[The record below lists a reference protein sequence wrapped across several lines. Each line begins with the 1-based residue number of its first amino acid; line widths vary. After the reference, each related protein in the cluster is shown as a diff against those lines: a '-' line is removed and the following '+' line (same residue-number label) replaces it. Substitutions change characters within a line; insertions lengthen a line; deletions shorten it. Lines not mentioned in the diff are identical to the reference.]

1 MPKKGS
7 PTFQRIRKAVLDL
20 VKEIPFGKVVMV
32 SSLAEALNIPPR
44 HVAFILS
51 GLTPS
56 EQILLPCHRI
66 IPAKRDLGNRNNRS
80 QKLEAQSS
88 ELLAEGIKLQDYRL
102 VELNSTSDW
111 QPPTTHRSTFW
122 ADTE

>member
-7 PTFQRIRKAVLDL
+7 PTFQRIRKALLDL
-20 VKEIPFGKVVMV
+20 VNEIPFGKVVTV
-32 SSLAEALNIPPR
+32 SSLSEALNIPPR

-51 GLTPS
+51 GITPS
-56 EQILLPCHRI
+56 EQILLPCYRI
-66 IPAKRDLGNRNNRS
+66 IPTKRDLGNRNNRS

-88 ELLAEGIKLQDYRL
+88 KLLAEGIKLQDYRL

-111 QPPTTHRSTFW
+111 QPPTTYHSTFW

>member
-7 PTFQRIRKAVLDL
+7 PIFQRIRKALLDL
-20 VKEIPFGKVVMV
+20 VKDIPFGKVATV

-51 GLTPS
+51 GLIPS
-56 EQILLPCHRI
+56 EQMLLPWHRV
-66 IPAKRDLGNRNNRS
+66 IPTKRDLGNRNNRA
-80 QKLEAQSS
+80 QKLETQLSQ
-88 ELLAEGIKLQDYRL
+88 LVAEGIKLQDHRF
-102 VELNSTSDW
+102 VELYSTSDW
-111 QPPTTHRSTFW
+111 QPPNTHRSTFW